1 VVVRDDEDAV
11 ADPGPPGGGREV
23 VVARQRMAAL
33 AFDRQIGQ
41 LDAEKRRARNVRLEV
56 ELPPGLPAVERVR
69 AVDEPVD
76 Q

>member
-33 AFDRQIGQ
+33 AFDRQIG
-41 LDAEKRRARNVRLEV
+41 
-56 ELPPGLPAVERVR
+56 
-69 AVDEPVD
+69 
-76 Q
+76 